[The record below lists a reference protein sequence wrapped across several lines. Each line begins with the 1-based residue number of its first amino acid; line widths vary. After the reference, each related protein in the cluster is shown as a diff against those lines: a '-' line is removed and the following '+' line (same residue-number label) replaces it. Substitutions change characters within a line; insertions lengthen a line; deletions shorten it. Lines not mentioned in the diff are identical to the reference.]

1 MVFINSRIFFYFKKI
16 LSSKAQTVEVLSRR
30 NHLCSNQSSSFHSPN
45 KATNQSTFSDYTQSV
60 LTKSPEAAVSKSVG
74 TMSVNNQSGLT
85 ESKEANNSQSEISR
99 SPTSQSETNRSGS
112 TQTRSDRGHKSQ
124 EKSTF
129 EAKRELYGLESFS
142 ILHSRKRPRLDK
154 ILFKP
159 GQLIM
164 EDQCSLQVSV
174 Y

>member
-1 MVFINSRIFFYFKKI
+1 M
-16 LSSKAQTVEVLSRR
+16 EVLSRL
-30 NHLCSNQSSSFHSPN
+30 NHLCSNKSSSVHLPN
-45 KATNQSTFSDYTQSV
+45 KAINQSTFSDYTQSV
-60 LTKSPEAAVSKSVG
+60 LTKSPEAAVSKSVV
-74 TMSVNNQSGLT
+74 TMSVNNQSGLIS
-85 ESKEANNSQSEISR
+85 SKEANNSQSEISR
-99 SPTSQSETNRSGS
+99 SPTSQSEANRSGS
-112 TQTRSDRGHKSQ
+112 TQSKSSESDRGHKSQ